1 MEDGVSPRGRFEHR
15 GETNKAAAML
25 HAGAGEEDM

>member
-1 MEDGVSPRGRFEHR
+1 MEDGVSPRGRFEQR
-15 GETNKAAAML
+15 VETNKAAEML